1 MIATILFVSS
11 LCLCSISVPNLVR
24 RIGTLNCGHSAYPI
38 IMGVS
43 SQQYTPEQLEAMRSA
58 NGEGIDYDG
67 RHYTGY
73 EATQHQ
79 RALERAIRKQKR
91 RILIDETTGDAE
103 KLETD
108 QIKLQMLR
116 QEYKRFSK
124 AAGLRTQTERAEVAG
139 FGHKQASAADKAY
152 RNYQSALEK
161 STKSGI
167 MSAGARQLQNKL
179 SYE

>member
-11 LCLCSISVPNLVR
+11 LSLCSISVPNLVR

-58 NGEGIDYDG
+58 NAEGIDYDG

-79 RALERAIRKQKR
+79 RVLLNEPYASR
-91 RILIDETTGDAE
+91 
-103 KLETD
+103 
-108 QIKLQMLR
+108 
-116 QEYKRFSK
+116 
-124 AAGLRTQTERAEVAG
+124 
-139 FGHKQASAADKAY
+139 SAAYSCQRLRATL
-152 RNYQSALEK
+152 RNCK
-161 STKSGI
+161 PTK
-167 MSAGARQLQNKL
+167 
-179 SYE
+179 